1 MEYRATHRFARISPR
16 KVRIVMDQVRGK
28 PLNEALEILQFNHRR
43 GASFIDKVVRSA
55 MSNALNSE
63 TDPADV
69 NQLYL
74 KEARVDEGPLLQ
86 GRLRYRPR
94 AMGRA
99 TPIRK
104 RTCHIHVTLSEWEAD
119 EDAAAQS

>member
-1 MEYRATHRFARISPR
+1 MEYRASHKFARISPR
-16 KVRIVMDQVRGK
+16 KARYVMDLVRGK
-28 PLNEALEILQFNHRR
+28 SLNEALEILNFNHRR
-43 GASFIDKVVRSA
+43 GAAFIEKVVRSA
-55 MSNALNSE
+55 MANALNRDEGS
-63 TDPADV
+63 ADV

-74 KEARVDEGPLLQ
+74 KEARVDEGPLLF

-104 RTCHIHVTLSEWEAD
+104 RTSHIVVSLAEWGD
-119 EDAAAQS
+119 TDGQSA